1 MTAVNADVL
10 RQALEA
16 LSPEE
21 MARLREEENREWRES
36 LEYVLRVEGF
46 ARVEELLRLLDEF
59 LYLQGFSPQNRLSTP
74 YLNTIPKEQEPPYPG
89 DLELERRIVNILRW
103 NVAMMVTRANKKA
116 EGIGGHISTYASIAE
131 LYEVGFNH
139 FFRGPEAGLDRDLVF
154 FQGHS
159 SPGIYA
165 RAFLEGRLS
174 EADLENF
181 RREVHPPVP
190 GGRGLSSYPHPWLMP
205 DFWEFPTVSM
215 GLGPI
220 QAIYQARFMRYL
232 EDRGLKPRS
241 SAKVWA
247 FLGDGEHDEPETVGA
262 LHLAARENLDNLIF
276 VVNANLQRLDGPV
289 RGNSK
294 IIQELERLYRGAG
307 WRVIKIVWGSAW
319 DRLLAKDKEGH
330 LLRRFEALVDGE
342 SQRYAAFGA
351 KELKERFFN
360 TPELKRLIEGMSDEE
375 LDELTRSRGG
385 HDLVKIYAA
394 YKAAVEHKGSPVVI
408 LARTI
413 KGYGMG
419 PTAMAK
425 NVAHQVKKLTE
436 EDLKEARTFLGIPV
450 PEEKLSELPYYHPGP
465 DSPEVRYLLERRRAL
480 GGFIPERR
488 VRFTGGLEV
497 PGEEFFQ
504 EFYEGTGGREI
515 STTMAFVRILAKL
528 LRHPKIGRLIVPI
541 VPDEARTFGMEALIA
556 QVGIYSPQG
565 QLYIPVDAGTLTAY
579 KESKEGQ
586 ILEEGITEAGAMAD
600 FIAAGTAYAHWGI
613 PTIPFLITYSMFG
626 LQRIGDLVWAAADQR
641 ARGFLLG
648 ATAGRTTLEGE
659 GLQHQDGQSH
669 IYALA
674 APNLLAYDPAFAY
687 EFAVILEDGLRRMY
701 REGEDVFYYITIEN
715 ENYPHP
721 PMPEPREKVK
731 EGILKGLYLFRPGE
745 GEGPRVQ
752 LLGSGPILP
761 QAVKAQELLKG
772 YGVVADVWSATSYK
786 ALYMD
791 AIEAERERRLLGKAR
806 KPYVAEVLE
815 GHEGPVVAAT
825 DYLKALPNLIRG
837 YLDRPFCAL
846 GTDGFGRSD
855 TREALRDF
863 FEVDARHIAYA
874 ALALLAEEG
883 KVPAKTLVKA
893 RKELGLELLETPP
906 HRR

>member
-1 MTAVNADVL
+1 MTEREL
-10 RQALEA
+10 KEA
-16 LSPEE
+16 WARLSPEE
-21 MARLREEENREWRES
+21 RARLKEIENREWRES
-36 LEYVLRVEGF
+36 LEYVLKVEGPE
-46 ARVEELLRLLDEF
+46 RVEELLRHLDEY
-59 LYLQGFSPQNRLSTP
+59 LYLQGFFPQNRLNTP
-74 YLNTIPKEQEPPYPG
+74 YLNTIPKELEPPYPG
-89 DLELERRIVNILRW
+89 NLELERRIANILRW
-103 NVAMMVTRANKKA
+103 NTAIMVTRANKKA
-116 EGIGGHISTYASIAE
+116 DGIGGHISTYASIAE

-174 EADLENF
+174 QADLENF

-232 EDRGLKPRS
+232 EDRGLKPKS

-262 LHLAARENLDNLIF
+262 LQLAARENLDNLIF
-276 VVNANLQRLDGPV
+276 VVNCNLQRLDGPV

-294 IIQELERLYRGAG
+294 VIQELERLYRGAG
-307 WRVIKIVWGSAW
+307 WRVIKVVWGSAW
-319 DRLLAKDKEGH
+319 DQLLAKDREGH

-342 SQRYAAFGA
+342 SQRYAAFGG
-351 KELKERFFN
+351 KELRERFFN
-360 TPELKRLIEGMSDEE
+360 TPELKRLIEGMTDEE
-375 LDELTRSRGG
+375 LTELTRSRGG
-385 HDLVKIYAA
+385 HDLEKIYAA

-436 EDLKEARTFLGIPV
+436 EDLKEARAFLGIPI
-450 PEEKLSELPYYHPGP
+450 PEEKLAELPYYHPGP
-465 DSPEVRYLLERRRAL
+465 DSEEVRYLLERRKAL
-480 GGFIPERR
+480 GGFVPERR

-497 PGEEFFQ
+497 PGEEFFR
-504 EFYEGTGGREI
+504 EFYEGSGGREI

-528 LRHPKIGRLIVPI
+528 LRHPVIGKLIVPI

-556 QVGIYSPQG
+556 QVGVYSPQG

-586 ILEEGITEAGAMAD
+586 ILEEGITEAGAMAE
-600 FIAAGTAYAHWGI
+600 FIAAGTAYAHYGI
-613 PTIPFLITYSMFG
+613 PTIPFFITYSMFG

-641 ARGFLLG
+641 TRGFLLG

-669 IYALA
+669 LYALA

-701 REGEDVFYYITIEN
+701 KEGEDVFYYITIEN

-721 PMPEPREKVK
+721 PMPEPREGVK
-731 EGILKGLYLFRPGE
+731 EGILKGLYLFRQGE
-745 GEGPRVQ
+745 GKGKRVQ
-752 LLGSGPILP
+752 LFGTGPLLRE
-761 QAVKAQELLKG
+761 ALKAQELLPDF
-772 YGVVADVWSATSYK
+772 GVVADVWSVTSYK
-786 ALYMD
+786 ALYLD
-791 AIEAERERRLLGKAR
+791 AVEAERERRLLGRAR
-806 KPYVAEVLE
+806 KPYVAQALE
-815 GHEGPVVAAT
+815 GHEGPVVAVT
-825 DYLKALPNLIRG
+825 DYLKALPSLVRDHVG
-837 YLDRPFCAL
+837 RPFCAL

-883 KVPAKTLVKA
+883 QVPEKTLKA
-893 RKELGLELLETPP
+893 AKERLGLRLEERPP

>member
-1 MTAVNADVL
+1 MTEKELKAAF
-10 RQALEA
+10 QA

-21 MARLREEENREWRES
+21 KARFLEIENREWLES
-36 LEYVLRVEGF
+36 LEYVLKVEGPE
-46 ARVEELLRLLDEF
+46 RVEELLRLLDE
-59 LYLQGFSPQNRLSTP
+59 YLFRHGVYPANRLSTP
-74 YLNTIPKEQEPPYPG
+74 YLNTLPKEKEPPYPG
-89 DLELERRIVNILRW
+89 DLELERRIANILRW

-116 EGIGGHISTYASIAE
+116 DGIGGHIATYASIAE

-154 FQGHS
+154 FQGHA
-159 SPGIYA
+159 SPGNYA
-165 RAFLEGRLS
+165 RAFLEGRLK
-174 EADLENF
+174 EEDLENF

-232 EDRGLKPRS
+232 EDRGLKPKS

-276 VVNANLQRLDGPV
+276 VVNCNLQRLDGPV

-294 IIQELERLYRGAG
+294 VIQELERLYRGAG
-307 WRVIKIVWGSAW
+307 WRVIKVVWGSAW
-319 DRLLAKDKEGH
+319 DELLAKDKEGH

-342 SQRYAAFGA
+342 SQRYAAFGG
-351 KELKERFFN
+351 KELRERFFN
-360 TPELKRLIEGMSDEE
+360 TPELKKLIEGMTDEE
-375 LDELTRSRGG
+375 LTELTRSRGG
-385 HDLVKIYAA
+385 HDMVKIYAA
-394 YKAAVEHKGSPVVI
+394 YKAAVEHRGSPVVI

-419 PTAMAK
+419 PTVMAK

-436 EDLKEARTFLGIPV
+436 EDLKEARRFLGIPI
-450 PEEKLSELPYYHPGP
+450 PEEKLPELPYYHPGP
-465 DSPEVRYLLERRRAL
+465 DSPEVRYLLERRKAL
-480 GGFIPERR
+480 GGFVPERR
-488 VRFTGGLEV
+488 VRFQGGLEV
-497 PGEEFFQ
+497 PEEEFFR
-504 EFYEGTGGREI
+504 EFYEGSGGREI

-528 LRHPKIGRLIVPI
+528 LRHPKIGKYIVPI

-556 QVGIYSPQG
+556 QVGVYSPQG
-565 QLYIPVDAGTLTAY
+565 QLYVPVDAGTLTAY
-579 KESKEGQ
+579 KESQKGQ
-586 ILEEGITEAGAMAD
+586 ILEEGITEAGAMAE

-613 PTIPFLITYSMFG
+613 PTIPFFITYSMFG

-641 ARGFLLG
+641 ARGFFLG
-648 ATAGRTTLEGE
+648 ATAGRTTLAGE

-669 IYALA
+669 VYALA

-701 REGEDVFYYITIEN
+701 GRGEDVFYYITIEN
-715 ENYPHP
+715 ENYVHP

-731 EGILKGLYLFRPGE
+731 EGILKGLYLFRAGE
-745 GEGPRVQ
+745 GKGPKVQ
-752 LLGSGPILP
+752 LFGTGPILNE
-761 QAVKAQELLKG
+761 ALKAQELLAK

-786 ALYMD
+786 ALYVD
-791 AIEAERERRLLGKAR
+791 AIEAERETRLLGKAR
-806 KPYVAEVLE
+806 RPYVQEALE
-815 GHEGPVVAAT
+815 GHEGPIVAAT

-837 YLDRPFCAL
+837 YVDRPFAVL

-863 FEVDARHIAYA
+863 FEVDARHIAYT
-874 ALALLAEEG
+874 ALALLHGEG
-883 KVPAKTLVKA
+883 KVTKRTLNQA
-893 RKELGLELLETPP
+893 RKDLGLKLEEVPP

>member
-1 MTAVNADVL
+1 MRAEELIQA
-10 RQALEA
+10 RQS

-21 MARLREEENREWRES
+21 AALLEKRENQEWRES
-36 LEYVLRVEGF
+36 LEYVLKTAGPERVE
-46 ARVEELLRLLDEF
+46 ALLDYLDQY
-59 LYLQGFSPQNRLSTP
+59 LYLQGIVLGNRLSTP
-74 YLNTIPKEQEPPYPG
+74 YLNTLPKEKEPPYPG
-89 DLELERRIVNILRW
+89 DLELEERIANILRW
-103 NVAMMVTRANKKA
+103 NAAAMVTRANKRVD
-116 EGIGGHISTYASIAE
+116 GIGGHVSTYASIAE
-131 LYEVGFNH
+131 IYEVALNH
-139 FFRGPEAGLDRDLVF
+139 FLRGPEAGLDRDLVF

-190 GGRGLSSYPHPWLMP
+190 EGRGLSSYPHPWLMP

-232 EDRGLKPRS
+232 EDRGLKPKS

-262 LHLAARENLDNLIF
+262 LHLAAREGLDNLIF
-276 VVNANLQRLDGPV
+276 VVNCNLQRLDGPV

-307 WRVIKIVWGSAW
+307 WNVIKVVWGSAW
-319 DRLLAKDKEGH
+319 DRLIAKDKEGH

-342 SQRYAAFGA
+342 SQRYAAFGG

-360 TPELKRLIEGMSDEE
+360 TPELKALIQDLTDEE
-375 LDELTRSRGG
+375 LDELTKSRGG
-385 HDLVKIYAA
+385 HDPQKLFAA
-394 YKAAVEHKGSPVVI
+394 FKAAVEHKGRPTVI

-425 NVAHQVKKLTE
+425 NVAHQVKKLSL
-436 EDLKEARTFLGIPV
+436 EDLKEARDFLKIPI
-450 PEEKLSELPYYHPGP
+450 PDEKLPEVPYYHPGP

-480 GGFIPERR
+480 GGFVPERR
-488 VRFTGGLEV
+488 VRFQGGLEV
-497 PGEEFFQ
+497 PKEEFFQ
-504 EFYEGTGGREI
+504 EFYEGSGGREI
-515 STTMAFVRILAKL
+515 STTMAFVRMLTKL
-528 LRHPKIGRLIVPI
+528 LRHKGVGRLIVPI

-565 QLYIPVDAGTLTAY
+565 QLYIPVDEGTLTAY
-579 KESKEGQ
+579 KESRQGQ

-613 PTIPFLITYSMFG
+613 PTIPFFILYSMFG
-626 LQRIGDLVWAAADQR
+626 LQRVGDLVWAAADQR
-641 ARGFLLG
+641 TRGFILG
-648 ATAGRTTLEGE
+648 ATAGRTTLMGE

-669 IYALA
+669 VYALA
-674 APNLLAYDPAFAY
+674 APNLLAYDPAYAY
-687 EFAVILEDGLRRMY
+687 ELAVILEDGLRRMY
-701 REGEDVFYYITIEN
+701 EVGEDVFYYITIEN
-715 ENYPHP
+715 ENYVHP
-721 PMPEPREKVK
+721 PMPEPRAEVK
-731 EGILKGLYLFRPGE
+731 EGILRGLYLFRRAE
-745 GEGPRVQ
+745 GKGHRVQ
-752 LLGSGPILP
+752 LLGSGPLLP
-761 QAVKAQELLKG
+761 EAVKAAGLLEEF
-772 YGVVADVWSATSYK
+772 GVAADVWSVTSYK
-786 ALYMD
+786 ALYLD
-791 AIEAERERRLLGKAR
+791 ALEAERERRLLGRAR
-806 KPYVAEVLE
+806 RPFVVERLSAT
-815 GHEGPVVAAT
+815 EGPIVAVS

-837 YLDRPFCAL
+837 YLDRPFCSL

-863 FEVDARHIAYA
+863 FEVDARHIALA
-874 ALALLAEEG
+874 ALGLLVEEG
-883 KVPAKTLVKA
+883 KLEGEVLDRAKA
-893 RKELGLELLETPP
+893 AWGLELNEVPP
-906 HRR
+906 WKR

>member
-1 MTAVNADVL
+1 MTEEAL
-10 RQALEA
+10 KRALEA

-21 MARLREEENREWRES
+21 RERLKEVENREWRES
-36 LEYVLRVEGF
+36 LEYVLRVEGPE
-46 ARVEELLRLLDEF
+46 RVEELLRFLDEY
-59 LYLQGFSPQNRLSTP
+59 LYLQGFSPPNRLATP
-74 YLNTIPKEQEPPYPG
+74 YLNTIPKALEPPYPG
-89 DLELERRIVNILRW
+89 DLELERRIANILRW
-103 NVAMMVTRANKKA
+103 NVAVMVMRANQKA
-116 EGIGGHISTYASIAE
+116 DGIGGHISTYASIAE
-131 LYEVGFNH
+131 LYEVGFHH

-154 FQGHS
+154 FQGHA
-159 SPGIYA
+159 SPGNYA
-165 RAFLEGRLS
+165 RAFLEGRLK
-174 EADLENF
+174 EEDLENF
-181 RREVHPPVP
+181 RREVHPPVL

-232 EDRGLKPRS
+232 EDRGLKPKS

-262 LHLAARENLDNLIF
+262 LHLAAREGLDNLIF
-276 VVNANLQRLDGPV
+276 VVNCNLQRLDGPV

-307 WRVIKIVWGSAW
+307 WRVIKVVWGSAW
-319 DRLLAKDKEGH
+319 DALIAKDQEGH

-342 SQRYAAFGA
+342 SQRYAAFGG
-351 KELKERFFN
+351 KELRERFFN
-360 TPELKRLIEGMSDEE
+360 TPELKRLIEGMTDEE
-375 LDELTRSRGG
+375 LTELTRARGG
-385 HDLVKIYAA
+385 HDLRKIYAA
-394 YKAAVEHKGSPVVI
+394 YKAAFEHKGSPVVI

-425 NVAHQVKKLTE
+425 NVAHQVKKLTD
-436 EDLKEARTFLGIPV
+436 EDLKEARAFLGIPI
-450 PEEKLSELPYYHPGP
+450 PEERLGELPYYHPGP
-465 DSPEVRYLLERRRAL
+465 DSPEVRYTLERRQAL
-480 GGFIPERR
+480 GGFVPERR
-488 VRFTGGLEV
+488 VRFQGGLEV

-504 EFYEGTGGREI
+504 EFYEGSGGRAI
-515 STTMAFVRILAKL
+515 STTMAFVRILAKM
-528 LRHPKIGRLIVPI
+528 LRHPAIGKLIVPI

-579 KESKEGQ
+579 RESKEGQ

-613 PTIPFLITYSMFG
+613 PTIPFLLTYSMFG

-648 ATAGRTTLEGE
+648 ATAGRTTLLGE

-669 IYALA
+669 LYALA
-674 APNLLAYDPAFAY
+674 APTLRAYDPAYAF
-687 EFAVILEDGLRRMY
+687 ELAVILEDGLRRMY
-701 REGEDVFYYITIEN
+701 QEGEDTFYYLTLAN

-721 PMPEPREKVK
+721 PMPEPRDRVR

-745 GEGPRVQ
+745 GQGPRVQ
-752 LLGSGPILP
+752 LWGSGSILNE
-761 QAVKAQELLKG
+761 ALKAQELLQG
-772 YGVVADVWSATSYK
+772 FGVVADVWSATSYK
-786 ALYMD
+786 ALYLD
-791 AIEAERERRLLGKAR
+791 ALEAEREGWLLGR
-806 KPYVAEVLE
+806 PRRPYVAEVLE

-825 DYLKALPNLIRG
+825 DYLKALPNLVRD
-837 YLDRPFCAL
+837 YLDRPFLAL

-874 ALALLAEEG
+874 ALVLLVEDGGLAAAVLEE
-883 KVPAKTLVKA
+883 A
-893 RKELGLELLETPP
+893 RQRFGLSLEEVPP

>member
-1 MTAVNADVL
+1 MTEREL
-10 RQALEA
+10 KEA
-16 LSPEE
+16 WARLSPEE
-21 MARLREEENREWRES
+21 RARLKEIENREWRES
-36 LEYVLRVEGF
+36 LEYVLKVEGPE
-46 ARVEELLRLLDEF
+46 RVEELLRHLDEY
-59 LYLQGFSPQNRLSTP
+59 LYLQGFFPQNRLNTP
-74 YLNTIPKEQEPPYPG
+74 YLNTIPKELEPPYPG
-89 DLELERRIVNILRW
+89 NLELERRIANILRW
-103 NVAMMVTRANKKA
+103 NAAMMVARANKKA
-116 EGIGGHISTYASIAE
+116 DGIGGHISTYASIAE

-174 EADLENF
+174 QADLENF

-232 EDRGLKPRS
+232 EDRGLKPKS

-276 VVNANLQRLDGPV
+276 VVNCNLQRLDGPV

-294 IIQELERLYRGAG
+294 VIQELERLYRGAG
-307 WRVIKIVWGSAW
+307 WRVIKVVWGSAW
-319 DRLLAKDKEGH
+319 DQLLAKDREGH

-342 SQRYAAFGA
+342 SQRYAAFGG
-351 KELKERFFN
+351 KELRERFFN
-360 TPELKRLIEGMSDEE
+360 TPELKRLIEGMTDEE
-375 LDELTRSRGG
+375 LTELTRSRGG
-385 HDLVKIYAA
+385 HDLEKIYAA
-394 YKAAVEHKGSPVVI
+394 YRAAVEHKGSPVVI

-436 EDLKEARTFLGIPV
+436 EDLKEARAFLGIPI
-450 PEEKLSELPYYHPGP
+450 PEEKLAELPYYHPGP
-465 DSPEVRYLLERRRAL
+465 DSEEVRYLLERRKAL
-480 GGFIPERR
+480 GGFVPERR

-497 PGEEFFQ
+497 PGEEFFR
-504 EFYEGTGGREI
+504 EFYEGSGGREI

-528 LRHPKIGRLIVPI
+528 LRHPVIGKLIVPI

-556 QVGIYSPQG
+556 QVGVYSPQG

-586 ILEEGITEAGAMAD
+586 ILEEGITEAAMAE
-600 FIAAGTAYAHWGI
+600 FIAAGTAYAHYGI
-613 PTIPFLITYSMFG
+613 PTIPFFITYSMFG

-641 ARGFLLG
+641 TRGFFLG

-669 IYALA
+669 LYALA

-701 REGEDVFYYITIEN
+701 KEGEDVFYYITIEN

-721 PMPEPREKVK
+721 PMPEPREGVK
-731 EGILKGLYLFRPGE
+731 EGILKGLYLFRQGE
-745 GEGPRVQ
+745 GKGKRVQ
-752 LLGSGPILP
+752 LFGTGPLLRE
-761 QAVKAQELLKG
+761 ALKAQELLLDF
-772 YGVVADVWSATSYK
+772 GVVADVWSVTSYK
-786 ALYMD
+786 ALYLD
-791 AIEAERERRLLGKAR
+791 AVEAERERRLLGKAR
-806 KPYVAEVLE
+806 KPYVAQALE
-815 GHEGPVVAAT
+815 GHEGPVVAVT
-825 DYLKALPNLIRG
+825 DYLKALPSLVRDHVG
-837 YLDRPFCAL
+837 RPFCAL

-883 KVPAKTLVKA
+883 QVPEKTLKA
-893 RKELGLELLETPP
+893 AKERLGLRLEERPP

>member
-1 MTAVNADVL
+1 MRGEEL
-10 RQALEA
+10 RKDIESLP
-16 LSPEE
+16 PELKE
-21 MARLREEENREWRES
+21 RAKAEENQDWVES
-36 LEYVLRVEGF
+36 LEYLLRVWGLE
-46 ARVEELLRLLDEF
+46 RVEEVFEVLDQYLF
-59 LYLQGFSPQNRLSTP
+59 LQGYTLKNRLATP
-74 YLNTIPKEQEPPYPG
+74 YLNTIPKALEPPYPG
-89 DLELERRIVNILRW
+89 DLKLERRIANILRW

-116 EGIGGHISTYASIAE
+116 EGIGGHIATYASIAD

-139 FFRGPEAGLDRDLVF
+139 FFRGPEAGIDRDLVF
-154 FQGHS
+154 FQGHA
-159 SPGIYA
+159 SPGNYA
-165 RAFLEGRLS
+165 RAYLEGRLK
-174 EADLENF
+174 EEDLENF
-181 RREVHPPVP
+181 RREVHPVVP
-190 GGRGLSSYPHPWLMP
+190 GGRGLASYPHPWLMP

-232 EDRGLKPRS
+232 EDRGLKPKS

-262 LHLAARENLDNLIF
+262 LHLAAREGLDNLIF
-276 VVNANLQRLDGPV
+276 VVNCNLQRLDGPV

-294 IIQELERLYRGAG
+294 VIQELERLYRGAG
-307 WRVIKIVWGSAW
+307 WRVIKLVWGSAW
-319 DRLLAKDKEGH
+319 DRLLERDKEGH

-351 KELKERFFN
+351 KELKEHFFN
-360 TPELKRLIEGMSDEE
+360 TPELKRLIQDLTDEE
-375 LDELTRSRGG
+375 LEELTRSRGG
-385 HDLVKIYAA
+385 HDLRKIYAA

-419 PTAMAK
+419 PTVMAK

-436 EDLKEARTFLGIPV
+436 EDLREARRFLDIPI
-450 PEEKLSELPYYHPGP
+450 PEEKLPELPYYHPGP
-465 DSPEVRYLLERRRAL
+465 GSPEVRYLLERRKAL
-480 GGFIPERR
+480 GGFVPERR
-488 VRFTGGLEV
+488 VRFKGGLEV
-497 PGEEFFQ
+497 PGEEFFR

-528 LRHPKIGRLIVPI
+528 LRHPVIGKYLVPI

-556 QVGIYSPQG
+556 QVGVYSPQG

-579 KESKEGQ
+579 KESRQGQ

-641 ARGFLLG
+641 TRGFILG
-648 ATAGRTTLEGE
+648 ATAGRTTLAGE

-669 IYALA
+669 LYALA
-674 APNLLAYDPAFAY
+674 APNLLAYDPGFAY

-701 REGEDVFYYITIEN
+701 GVGEDIFYYITIEN

-721 PMPEPREKVK
+721 PMPAPRDRVK
-731 EGILKGLYLFRPGE
+731 EGVLKGLYLLAPA
-745 GEGPRVQ
+745 EGPGPKVQ
-752 LLGSGPILP
+752 LFASGPMLP
-761 QAVKAQELLKG
+761 QALKAREVLAEL
-772 YGVVADVWSATSYK
+772 GVAAGVWSATSYK
-786 ALYMD
+786 ALYLD
-791 AIEAERERRLLGKAR
+791 ALEAERATRLLGEKR
-806 KPYVAEVLE
+806 KPYLQEALE
-815 GHEGPVVAAT
+815 GHEGPIVAVT
-825 DYLKALPNLIRG
+825 DYLKALPNLVRG
-837 YLDRPFCAL
+837 YLDRPFHVL

-863 FEVDARHIAYA
+863 FEVDARYIAYA
-874 ALALLAEEG
+874 ALVLLAEEG
-883 KVPAKTLVKA
+883 KVGSEALKKA
-893 RKELGLELLETPP
+893 RETLGIQPHPLPP
-906 HRR
+906 HQR

>member
-1 MTAVNADVL
+1 MTAKEL
-10 RQALEA
+10 REALEA
-16 LSPEE
+16 LPEE
-21 MARLREEENREWRES
+21 LKERARAEENRDWLES
-36 LEYVLRVEGF
+36 LEYVLQVEGF
-46 ARVEELLRLLDEF
+46 ERVEELLRLLDEY
-59 LYLQGFSPQNRLSTP
+59 LYLKGHFPQNRLSTP
-74 YLNTIPKEQEPPYPG
+74 YLNTIPKGLEPPYPG
-89 DLELERRIVNILRW
+89 DLKLEERIANILRW
-103 NVAMMVTRANKKA
+103 NVAMMVTRANEKA

-154 FQGHS
+154 FQGHA
-159 SPGIYA
+159 SPGNYA
-165 RAFLEGRLS
+165 RAFLEGRLG
-174 EADLENF
+174 EAELENF
-181 RREVHPPVP
+181 RREVHPPAG

-232 EDRGLKPRS
+232 EDRGLKPKS
-241 SAKVWA
+241 AAKVWA

-262 LHLAARENLDNLIF
+262 LHLAAREGLDNLIF
-276 VVNANLQRLDGPV
+276 VVNCNLQRLDGPV

-319 DRLLAKDKEGH
+319 DPLIAKDGEGH

-351 KELKERFFN
+351 KELRERFFN
-360 TPELKRLIEGMSDEE
+360 TPELKRLIEGLSDEE
-375 LDELTRSRGG
+375 LTELTRSRGG
-385 HDLVKIYAA
+385 HDLKKIYAA
-394 YKAAVEHKGSPVVI
+394 YKAAVEHRGSPVVI

-425 NVAHQVKKLTE
+425 NVAHQVKKLAE
-436 EDLKEARTFLGIPV
+436 EDLKEARAFLGIPV
-450 PEEKLSELPYYHPGP
+450 PEERLPELPYYHPGP
-465 DSPEVRYLLERRRAL
+465 DSPEVRYLQERRQAL
-480 GGFIPERR
+480 GGFVPERR

-497 PGEEFFQ
+497 PGEEFFR
-504 EFYEGTGGREI
+504 EFYQGSGGREI

-528 LRHPKIGRLIVPI
+528 LRHPVVGKLIVPI

-556 QVGIYSPQG
+556 QVGVYSPQG

-579 KESKEGQ
+579 KESREGQ

-641 ARGFLLG
+641 TRGFLLG
-648 ATAGRTTLEGE
+648 ATAGRTTLLGE
-659 GLQHQDGQSH
+659 GLQHQDGQSQV
-669 IYALA
+669 YALA
-674 APNLLAYDPAFAY
+674 APNLLVYDPGFAY
-687 EFAVILEDGLRRMY
+687 EFAVILEDGLKRMY
-701 REGEDVFYYITIEN
+701 GQGEDVFYYITIEN

-721 PMPEPREKVK
+721 PMPEPWERVK
-731 EGILKGLYLFRPGE
+731 EGILKGLYLFRQGE
-745 GEGPRVQ
+745 GKGPRVQ

-761 QAVKAQELLKG
+761 QAMKAQEILRG

-786 ALYMD
+786 ALYAD

-806 KPYVAEVLE
+806 RPYVAEALE
-815 GHEGPVVAAT
+815 GHEGPVVAAS

-883 KVPAKTLVKA
+883 QVEAGLLPKV
-893 RKELGLELLETPP
+893 REELGLKLEATPP

>member
-1 MTAVNADVL
+1 MTESALKEAL
-10 RQALEA
+10 QALSA
-16 LSPEE
+16 EE
-21 MARLREEENREWRES
+21 RARLRQVENREWVES
-36 LEYVLRVEGF
+36 LEYVLRVEGWER
-46 ARVEELLRLLDEF
+46 AEELLRLLDEY
-59 LYLQGFSPQNRLSTP
+59 LYLQGYFPENRLSTP
-74 YLNTIPKEQEPPYPG
+74 YLNTIPREKEPPYPG

-103 NVAMMVTRANKKA
+103 NAAMMVARANKRA

-232 EDRGLKPRS
+232 EDRGLKPKS

-262 LHLAARENLDNLIF
+262 LHLAAREGLDNLVF

-294 IIQELERLYRGAG
+294 VIQELERLYRGAG
-307 WRVIKIVWGSAW
+307 WRVIKIVWGAAW
-319 DRLLAKDKEGH
+319 DRLIARDREGH

-342 SQRYAAFGA
+342 SQRYAAFGG
-351 KELKERFFN
+351 KELRERFFN
-360 TPELKRLIEGMSDEE
+360 TPELQALIQGMTDEE
-375 LDELTRSRGG
+375 LTELTRSRGG
-385 HDLVKIYAA
+385 HDLKKIYAA
-394 YKAAVEHKGSPVVI
+394 YKAAVEHRGSPVVI

-436 EDLKEARTFLGIPV
+436 EDLKEARAFLGIPV
-450 PEEKLSELPYYHPGP
+450 PEERLSELPYYHPGP
-465 DSPEVRYLLERRRAL
+465 DSPEVRYLQERRKAL
-480 GGFIPERR
+480 GGFVPERR
-488 VRFTGGLEV
+488 VRFQGGLEV
-497 PGEEFFQ
+497 PGEDFFQ
-504 EFYEGTGGREI
+504 EFYEGSGGREI

-528 LRHPKIGRLIVPI
+528 LRHPTIGKLLVPI

-556 QVGIYSPQG
+556 QVGVYSPQG

-641 ARGFLLG
+641 TRGFLLG

-659 GLQHQDGQSH
+659 GLQHQDGQSPL
-669 IYALA
+669 YALA
-674 APNLLAYDPAFAY
+674 AP
-687 EFAVILEDGLRRMY
+687 
-701 REGEDVFYYITIEN
+701 
-715 ENYPHP
+715 
-721 PMPEPREKVK
+721 
-731 EGILKGLYLFRPGE
+731 
-745 GEGPRVQ
+745 
-752 LLGSGPILP
+752 
-761 QAVKAQELLKG
+761 
-772 YGVVADVWSATSYK
+772 
-786 ALYMD
+786 
-791 AIEAERERRLLGKAR
+791 
-806 KPYVAEVLE
+806 
-815 GHEGPVVAAT
+815 
-825 DYLKALPNLIRG
+825 
-837 YLDRPFCAL
+837 
-846 GTDGFGRSD
+846 
-855 TREALRDF
+855 
-863 FEVDARHIAYA
+863 
-874 ALALLAEEG
+874 
-883 KVPAKTLVKA
+883 
-893 RKELGLELLETPP
+893 
-906 HRR
+906 

>member
-1 MTAVNADVL
+1 MTERELKAAFA
-10 RQALEA
+10 R

-21 MARLREEENREWRES
+21 RKALFAEENREWLEA
-36 LEYVLRVEGF
+36 LEYVLRVEGPE
-46 ARVEELLRLLDEF
+46 RVEELFRLLDEY
-59 LYLQGFSPQNRLSTP
+59 LYLQGHTPQNRLSTP
-74 YLNTIPKEQEPPYPG
+74 YLNTIPKEKEPPYPG
-89 DLELERRIVNILRW
+89 DLELEGRIVNILRW
-103 NVAMMVTRANKKA
+103 NAAMMVARANQKA
-116 EGIGGHISTYASIAE
+116 DGIGGHISTYASIAE

-139 FFRGPEAGLDRDLVF
+139 FFRGPEAGLERDLVF

-165 RAFLEGRLS
+165 RAFLEGRLR
-174 EADLENF
+174 EEDLENF
-181 RREVHPPVP
+181 RREVHPPAE

-232 EDRGLKPRS
+232 EDRGLKPKS

-262 LHLAARENLDNLIF
+262 LHLAAREELDNLIF
-276 VVNANLQRLDGPV
+276 VVNCNLQRLDGPV

-294 IIQELERLYRGAG
+294 VIQELERLYRGAG
-307 WRVIKIVWGSAW
+307 WHVIKVVWGSLW
-319 DRLLAKDKEGH
+319 DELIAKDKEGH

-342 SQRYAAFGA
+342 SQRYAAFGG
-351 KELKERFFN
+351 KELRERFFN
-360 TPELKRLIEGMSDEE
+360 TPELKKLIEGLSDEE
-375 LDELTRSRGG
+375 LTELTRSRGG
-385 HDLVKIYAA
+385 HDLKKIYAA

-436 EDLKEARTFLGIPV
+436 EDLKEARRFLGIPV
-450 PEEKLSELPYYHPGP
+450 PEEKLKELPYYHPGP
-465 DSPEVRYLLERRRAL
+465 EAPEVRYLLERRKAL
-480 GGFIPERR
+480 GGFVPERR
-488 VRFTGGLEV
+488 VRFGGGLEI
-497 PGEEFFQ
+497 PDEAFFQ
-504 EFYEGTGGREI
+504 EFYEGTGERAI

-528 LRHPKIGRLIVPI
+528 LKHKIGKYIVPI

-556 QVGIYSPQG
+556 QVGIYSPKG

-600 FIAAGTAYAHWGI
+600 FIAAGTAYAHWGV
-613 PTIPFLITYSMFG
+613 PTVPFFITYSMFG
-626 LQRIGDLVWAAADQR
+626 LQRVGDLVWAAADQR
-641 ARGFLLG
+641 TRGFILG

-659 GLQHQDGQSH
+659 GLQHQDGQSQV
-669 IYALA
+669 YALA
-674 APNLLAYDPAFAY
+674 APNLLVYDPAFAY
-687 EFAVILEDGLRRMY
+687 EFAVILEDGLKRMY
-701 REGEDVFYYITIEN
+701 GEGEDVFYYITIEN

-721 PMPEPREKVK
+721 PMPEPREEVK
-731 EGILKGLYLFRPGE
+731 RGILKGLYLFRKGE

-761 QAVKAQELLKG
+761 QAIKAQDLLRDF
-772 YGVVADVWSATSYK
+772 GVVADVWSATSYK
-786 ALYMD
+786 ALYLD
-791 AIEAERERRLLGKAR
+791 AIEAERERRLLGRAR
-806 KPYVAEVLE
+806 TPYVAEALK

-883 KVPAKTLVKA
+883 KLKGEVLEEA
-893 RKELGLELLETPP
+893 RTRLGLSLKEVPP

>member
-1 MTAVNADVL
+1 MTEEALKN
-10 RQALEA
+10 ALEA
-16 LSPEE
+16 LSEAE
-21 MARLREEENREWRES
+21 RARFQAEENREWLES

-46 ARVEELLRLLDEF
+46 ERVEELLGLLDEY
-59 LYLQGFSPQNRLSTP
+59 LYLQGYTPRNRLSTP
-74 YLNTIPKEQEPPYPG
+74 YLNTIPKAQEPFYPG
-89 DLELERRIVNILRW
+89 DMALEQRIVNILRW
-103 NVAMMVTRANKKA
+103 NAAMMVARANKKA
-116 EGIGGHISTYASIAE
+116 DGIGGHISTYASIAE

-232 EDRGLKPRS
+232 EDRGLKPKS

-319 DRLLAKDKEGH
+319 DALIAKDKEGH

-351 KELKERFFN
+351 KELRERFFN

-375 LDELTRSRGG
+375 LTELTRSRGG
-385 HDLVKIYAA
+385 HDLRKIYAA
-394 YKAAVEHKGSPVVI
+394 FKAAVEHRGSPVVI
-408 LARTI
+408 IARTI

-436 EDLKEARTFLGIPV
+436 EDLKEARAFLGIPV
-450 PEEKLSELPYYHPGP
+450 PEEKLPELPYYHPGP
-465 DSPEVRYLLERRRAL
+465 DSPEVRYLLERRKAL
-480 GGFIPERR
+480 GGFVPQRQ
-488 VRFTGGLEV
+488 VRFQGGLEV

-528 LRHPKIGRLIVPI
+528 LRHPVVGKLLVPI

-641 ARGFLLG
+641 TRGFLLG

-659 GLQHQDGQSH
+659 GLQHQDGQSQV
-669 IYALA
+669 YALA
-674 APNLLAYDPAFAY
+674 APNLLVYDPGFAY
-687 EFAVILEDGLRRMY
+687 ELAVILEDGLRRMY
-701 REGEDVFYYITIEN
+701 QKGEDVFYYITIEN

-721 PMPEPREKVK
+721 PMPEPREGVK
-731 EGILKGLYLFRPGE
+731 EGILKGLYLLRPGE
-745 GEGPRVQ
+745 GKGPRVQ
-752 LLGSGPILP
+752 LLGSGPLLP
-761 QAVKAQELLKG
+761 QALKAQELLQG

-786 ALYMD
+786 ALYLD
-791 AIEAERERRLLGKAR
+791 ALEAERERRLLGRAR
-806 KPYVAEVLE
+806 KPYVQEALE
-815 GHEGPVVAAT
+815 GYEGPVVAVS

-837 YLDRPFCAL
+837 YLDRSFCPL

-863 FEVDARHIAYA
+863 FEVDARHMAYA
-874 ALALLAEEG
+874 ALSLLAEEG
-883 KVPAKTLVKA
+883 KVAAEVVEKA
-893 RKELGLELLETPP
+893 RQDLGLRLEVAPP

>member
-1 MTAVNADVL
+1 MTEGELKAAFI
-10 RQALEA
+10 R

-21 MARLREEENREWRES
+21 RKALFEQENREWLEA
-36 LEYVLRVEGF
+36 LEYVLRVEGPE
-46 ARVEELLRLLDEF
+46 RVEELFRLLDQH
-59 LYLQGFSPQNRLSTP
+59 LYLQGYTLSNRLETP
-74 YLNTIPKEQEPPYPG
+74 YLNTIPKEKEPPYPG
-89 DLELERRIVNILRW
+89 DLELEQRIANILRW
-103 NVAMMVTRANKKA
+103 NAAMMVARANKRA
-116 EGIGGHISTYASIAE
+116 DGIGGHISTYASIAE

-139 FFRGPEAGLDRDLVF
+139 FFRGPGAGLDRDLVF

-165 RAFLEGRLS
+165 RAFLEGRLK

-181 RREVHPPVP
+181 RREVHPPVE
-190 GGRGLSSYPHPWLMP
+190 GSQGLSSYPHPWLMP
-205 DFWEFPTVSM
+205 NFWEFPTVSM

-232 EDRGLKPRS
+232 EDRGLKPKS

-262 LHLAARENLDNLIF
+262 LHLAAREGLDNLIF
-276 VVNANLQRLDGPV
+276 VVNCNLQRLDGPV

-294 IIQELERLYRGAG
+294 VIQELERLYRGAG
-307 WRVIKIVWGSAW
+307 WHVIKVVWGSLW
-319 DRLLAKDKEGH
+319 DELIARDTEGH

-342 SQRYAAFGA
+342 SQRYAAFGGR
-351 KELKERFFN
+351 ELRERFFN
-360 TPELKRLIEGMSDEE
+360 TPELKKLIEGLSDEE
-375 LDELTRSRGG
+375 LTELTRSRGG
-385 HDLVKIYAA
+385 HDLRKIYAA

-436 EDLKEARTFLGIPV
+436 EDLKEARHFLEIPV
-450 PEEKLSELPYYHPGP
+450 PEEKLAELPYHHPGP
-465 DSPEVRYLLERRRAL
+465 EAPEVRYLLERRKAL
-480 GGFIPERR
+480 GGFVPERR
-488 VRFTGGLEV
+488 VRFKGGLEV
-497 PGEEFFQ
+497 PDEAFFQ
-504 EFYEGTGGREI
+504 EFYQGTGGRAI

-528 LRHPKIGRLIVPI
+528 LRHKIGKYIVPI

-556 QVGIYSPQG
+556 QVGIYSPKG

-613 PTIPFLITYSMFG
+613 PTIPFFITYSMFG
-626 LQRIGDLVWAAADQR
+626 LQRMGDLVWAAADQR
-641 ARGFLLG
+641 TRGFILG

-659 GLQHQDGQSH
+659 GLQHQDGQSQ

-674 APNLLAYDPAFAY
+674 APNLLVYDPSFAY
-687 EFAVILEDGLRRMY
+687 ELAVILEDGLRRMY
-701 REGEDVFYYITIEN
+701 GEGEDVFYYLTIEN

-721 PMPEPREKVK
+721 PMPEPRAEVK
-731 EGILKGLYLFRPGE
+731 RGILKGLYLFRKGE

-761 QAVKAQELLKG
+761 QALKAQEILKG
-772 YGVVADVWSATSYK
+772 FGVVADVWSATSYK
-786 ALYMD
+786 ALYLD
-791 AIEAERERRLLGKAR
+791 ALEAERERRLRGKPR
-806 KPYVAEVLE
+806 TPYVAEALE
-815 GHEGPVVAAT
+815 GHEGPIVAAT

-837 YLDRPFCAL
+837 YLDRTFCAL

-863 FEVDARHIAYA
+863 FEVDDRHIAYA
-874 ALALLAEEG
+874 ALALLVEEERLEA
-883 KVPAKTLVKA
+883 KVLEEA
-893 RKELGLELLETPP
+893 RTRLGLSLEERPP